1 VVVVVDAGGFVVV
14 VGFAVVGLVEDAV
27 CGMTVVA
34 VVVGDVDDE
43 DEDDDDVDDED
54 EDDDDVDD
62 EDEDEDEDDD
72 DVDDDDVDPVVAG
85 GIDGGRANWA

>member
-43 DEDDDDVDDED
+43 DDDDVDDED
-54 EDDDDVDD
+54 EDDVDVD
-62 EDEDEDEDDD
+62 DEDEDDD